1 MTSSAVPGA
10 LALADVF
17 AAEGGD
23 EGGFQAPT
31 IEEFYP
37 EPLFSF
43 SLLGADFEFT
53 RITLIMFIATAAILA
68 LLVATARKPSIV
80 PGKMQFIGESGY
92 SLVRDGIARDVV
104 GPKGLPFAPFL
115 ASLFFFILAN
125 NAMSIIPFFQISPMS
140 KFAFPLV
147 LAVIVW
153 VLYNWIGIREQG
165 AAKYFKD
172 AAIPPGVPIA
182 ALVLVTPIELLQ
194 VFVIRPFT
202 LAVRLFANMFAGH
215 MLLVVFSLGAA
226 YLITAGGIYPVFGVA
241 SFLMALVMT
250 FFELLVIILQAYV
263 FTVLTATYLNGAVEP
278 AH

>member
-1 MTSSAVPGA
+1 VTSSAH
-10 LALADVF
+10 ALADVL
-17 AAEGGD
+17 AAEGGG

-31 IEEFYP
+31 IAEFYP
-37 EPLFSF
+37 PAVAEFSVLGIEF
-43 SLLGADFEFT
+43 SIT
-53 RITLIMFIATAAILA
+53 RITIIMWIATAAILT
-68 LLVATARKPSIV
+68 LLVLAARKATVV
-80 PGKMQFIGESGY
+80 PAKLQYLGESGY
-92 SLVRDGIARDVV
+92 SLVRDGMARDVI

-125 NAMSIIPFFQISPMS
+125 NFMSIVPGFQISPNS

-153 VLYNWIGIREQG
+153 VLYNYVGIREQG
-165 AAKYFKD
+165 AARYFKD
-172 AAIPPGVPIA
+172 AAIPPGVPKL
-182 ALVLVTPIELLQ
+182 ALILVTPIELLQ

-215 MLLVVFSLGAA
+215 MLLVVFSLGAV
-226 YLITAGGIYPVFGVA
+226 YLLTAGGIFPLFGVA
-241 SFLMALVMT
+241 SFLMALLMT
-250 FFELLVIILQAYV
+250 FFELLVIVLQAYV

>member
-1 MTSSAVPGA
+1 VTSSAAA
-10 LALADVF
+10 LVDVL
-17 AAEGGD
+17 AAEGG
-23 EGGFQAPT
+23 EGGFEAPT

-37 EPLFSF
+37 KPLFEF
-43 SLLGADFEFT
+43 SVLGIDFEFT
-53 RITLIMFIATAAILA
+53 RITLILFIATAAITI
-68 LLVATARKPSIV
+68 LLVAAARRPTIV
-80 PGKMQFIGESGY
+80 PSKLQYLGETGY

-125 NAMSIIPFFQISPMS
+125 NAMSIVPLLQISPNA

-153 VLYNWIGIREQG
+153 LLYNYIGIREQG
-165 AAKYFKD
+165 AGRYFKD
-172 AAIPPGVPIA
+172 AAVPPGVPIG
-182 ALVLVTPIELLQ
+182 ALILVTPIELLQ

-215 MLLVVFSLGAA
+215 MLLVVFSLGAV
-226 YLITAGGIYPVFGVA
+226 YLLGAGGIYPVFGVA

-250 FFELLVIILQAYV
+250 FFELLVIVLQAYV